1 MNISFENPDKVSG
14 LLTLVVEEA
23 DIKKDVNKTIE
34 DYRKKANIP
43 GFRPGKAPLS
53 LIKRQFGMS
62 IKMDAINKLVGEQLQ
77 KYIKD
82 NDIQMLGEPMAS
94 ESQEPQDLEKDGP
107 STFKFDIAIAPEFKC
122 ELTGRDKVDYYQ
134 LKVDDELIDRQ
145 VDMFA
150 SQAGSYA
157 PGDHYEEND
166 TLKGEL
172 RELDEAG
179 NTKEGGIVVEDA
191 IIMPSY
197 IKVED
202 QKNLFDGV
210 KPGDVVTFSPRKAY
224 PENDAEVSSLLK
236 IDRKEV
242 AEHTGDFS
250 YQVKEINHFTKHE
263 VNQEL
268 FDRVY
273 GEGNV
278 ADEAAFR
285 AKIAENLKA
294 QFEVNTDFRFL
305 MDVRKHCEKKVG
317 KLEFPD
323 ALLKRIMLANNKD
336 KGEEFVEKNYEASI
350 NELTWHLIREKLVAA
365 QEIKID
371 DNDVKETAK
380 EAARAQFAQYGMNNV
395 PDEYLDN
402 YATEMLK
409 KQEHIQSFVERAI
422 DRKLTEKLKGVVKL
436 NVKEVTLDEFNKLDA

>member
-107 STFKFDIAIAPEFKC
+107 YTFKFDIAIAPEFKC

-224 PENDAEVSSLLK
+224 PENDAEVSRQLLASFARMMTEYK
-236 IDRKEV
+236 VDTALRF
-242 AEHTGDFS
+242 GNPGP
-250 YQVKEINHFTKHE
+250 EIIGF
-263 VNQEL
+263 
-268 FDRVY
+268 
-273 GEGNV
+273 
-278 ADEAAFR
+278 
-285 AKIAENLKA
+285 
-294 QFEVNTDFRFL
+294 
-305 MDVRKHCEKKVG
+305 
-317 KLEFPD
+317 
-323 ALLKRIMLANNKD
+323 
-336 KGEEFVEKNYEASI
+336 
-350 NELTWHLIREKLVAA
+350 
-365 QEIKID
+365 
-371 DNDVKETAK
+371 AK
-380 EAARAQFAQYGMNNV
+380 EGGFDAILMTRSSRGCTQKMGSVSTYIVRNA
-395 PDEYLDN
+395 
-402 YATEMLK
+402 
-409 KQEHIQSFVERAI
+409 SFI
-422 DRKLTEKLKGVVKL
+422 DITVLKGI
-436 NVKEVTLDEFNKLDA
+436 

>member
-43 GFRPGKAPLS
+43 GFRPGKAPLD

-62 IKMDAINKLVGEQLQ
+62 VKMDAINKLVGEQLQ

-82 NDIQMLGEPMAS
+82 NNIQMLGEPMAS

-107 STFKFDIAIAPEFKC
+107 HTFKFDIAIAPEFKC

>member
-43 GFRPGKAPLS
+43 GFRPGMAPLS

-62 IKMDAINKLVGEQLQ
+62 VKMDAINKLVGEQLQ

-82 NDIQMLGEPMAS
+82 NNIQMLGEPMAS
-94 ESQEPQDLEKDGP
+94 ESQEPQDLEKDSP
-107 STFKFDIAIAPEFKC
+107 YTFKFDIAIAPEFKC
-122 ELTGRDKVDYYQ
+122 ELTGRDKVDYYE

>member
-94 ESQEPQDLEKDGP
+94 ESQEPQDLEEDGP
-107 STFKFDIAIAPEFKC
+107 YTFKFDIAIAPEFKC

-166 TLKGEL
+166 SLKGEL

>member
-1 MNISFENPDKVSG
+1 
-14 LLTLVVEEA
+14 
-23 DIKKDVNKTIE
+23 
-34 DYRKKANIP
+34 
-43 GFRPGKAPLS
+43 
-53 LIKRQFGMS
+53 
-62 IKMDAINKLVGEQLQ
+62 
-77 KYIKD
+77 
-82 NDIQMLGEPMAS
+82 
-94 ESQEPQDLEKDGP
+94 
-107 STFKFDIAIAPEFKC
+107 
-122 ELTGRDKVDYYQ
+122 
-134 LKVDDELIDRQ
+134 
-145 VDMFA
+145 MFA

-268 FDRVY
+268 FNRVY

-305 MDVRKHCEKKVG
+305 MDVRKHCEKEVG

>member
-1 MNISFENPDKVSG
+1 
-14 LLTLVVEEA
+14 
-23 DIKKDVNKTIE
+23 
-34 DYRKKANIP
+34 
-43 GFRPGKAPLS
+43 
-53 LIKRQFGMS
+53 
-62 IKMDAINKLVGEQLQ
+62 
-77 KYIKD
+77 
-82 NDIQMLGEPMAS
+82 
-94 ESQEPQDLEKDGP
+94 
-107 STFKFDIAIAPEFKC
+107 
-122 ELTGRDKVDYYQ
+122 
-134 LKVDDELIDRQ
+134 
-145 VDMFA
+145 MFA

>member
-1 MNISFENPDKVSG
+1 MNDRNATRPTKETMSCNCNCSNSAATPY
-14 LLTLVVEEA
+14 
-23 DIKKDVNKTIE
+23 TIE
-34 DYRKKANIP
+34 KPASD
-43 GFRPGKAPLS
+43 RPLEAY
-53 LIKRQFGMS
+53 
-62 IKMDAINKLVGEQLQ
+62 AVGR
-77 KYIKD
+77 I
-82 NDIQMLGEPMAS
+82 
-94 ESQEPQDLEKDGP
+94 
-107 STFKFDIAIAPEFKC
+107 
-122 ELTGRDKVDYYQ
+122 YQ
-134 LKVDDELIDRQ
+134 L
-145 VDMFA
+145 
-150 SQAGSYA
+150 
-157 PGDHYEEND
+157 
-166 TLKGEL
+166 
-172 RELDEAG
+172 EAQ
-179 NTKEGGIVVEDA
+179 
-191 IIMPSY
+191 
-197 IKVED
+197 VED